1 MAHEILNLSKV
12 HPTKG
17 YSHVAKAGNTLY
29 IAGQVAKDLEGNLVG
44 KGDFKTQARQVFTN
58 LKNILEEA
66 EGGIQNI
73 VKMTTF
79 LTHFDYIETY
89 RKVRDE
95 FIQEP
100 FPPNTLLIVNSLAM
114 AEYMI
119 EVEAIATLD

>member
-1 MAHEILNLSKV
+1 MAHEILNLNKV

-17 YSHVAKAGNTLY
+17 YSHVAKVENTLY
-29 IAGQVAKDLEGNLVG
+29 IAGQVARDLEGNLVG
-44 KGDFKTQARQVFTN
+44 KGDFETQARQVFTN

-66 EGGIQNI
+66 KGGIQNI

>member
-1 MAHEILNLSKV
+1 MAHEILNLNKV

-17 YSHVAKAGNTLY
+17 YSHVAKVENTLY
-29 IAGQVAKDLEGNLVG
+29 IAGQVARDLEGNLVG
-44 KGDFKTQARQVFTN
+44 KGDFETQARQVFTN

-66 EGGIQNI
+66 KGGIQNI

-89 RKVRDE
+89 REVRDE

>member
-29 IAGQVAKDLEGNLVG
+29 IAGQVAKDLEDNLVG
-44 KGDFKTQARQVFTN
+44 KGDFETQARQVFTN

-73 VKMTTF
+73 AKMTTF

-119 EVEAIATLD
+119 EVEAIAIMD

>member
-17 YSHVAKAGNTLY
+17 YSHVAKAENTLY

-66 EGGIQNI
+66 EGRIQNI

-119 EVEAIATLD
+119 EVEAIAILD

>member
-29 IAGQVAKDLEGNLVG
+29 IAGQVAKDLVGNLVG
-44 KGDFKTQARQVFTN
+44 KGDFETQARQVFTN
-58 LKNILEEA
+58 LKTIVEETDGRI
-66 EGGIQNI
+66 ESI

-79 LTHFDYIETY
+79 LTHFDYMETY

-100 FPPNTLLIVNSLAM
+100 YPPNTLLIVDSLAM

-119 EVEAIATLD
+119 EVEAIAILD

>member
-1 MAHEILNLSKV
+1 MAHEILNLNKV

-66 EGGIQNI
+66 KGGIQNI

>member
-1 MAHEILNLSKV
+1 MSSIFMGWEKLLNLKLIV
-12 HPTKG
+12 T
-17 YSHVAKAGNTLY
+17 V
-29 IAGQVAKDLEGNLVG
+29 I
-44 KGDFKTQARQVFTN
+44 
-58 LKNILEEA
+58 
-66 EGGIQNI
+66 IQNI

>member
-12 HPTKG
+12 HRTKG
-17 YSHVAKAGNTLY
+17 YSHAAKVGNTLY
-29 IAGQVAKDLEGNLVG
+29 IAGQVAKDVEGNLVG
-44 KGDFKTQARQVFTN
+44 KGDFETQARQVFTN
-58 LKNILEEA
+58 LKSILDEA
-66 EGGIQNI
+66 GGRIENI

-89 RKVRDE
+89 RNVRDE

-100 FPPNTLLIVNSLAM
+100 YPPNTLLIVDSLAM

-119 EVEAIATLD
+119 EVEAIAILD

>member
-1 MAHEILNLSKV
+1 MAHEILRLSKV

-29 IAGQVAKDLEGNLVG
+29 IAGQVAKDLEDNLVG
-44 KGDFKTQARQVFTN
+44 RGDFETQAHQVFTN

-66 EGGIQNI
+66 EGRIQNI

-114 AEYMI
+114 AEYLI